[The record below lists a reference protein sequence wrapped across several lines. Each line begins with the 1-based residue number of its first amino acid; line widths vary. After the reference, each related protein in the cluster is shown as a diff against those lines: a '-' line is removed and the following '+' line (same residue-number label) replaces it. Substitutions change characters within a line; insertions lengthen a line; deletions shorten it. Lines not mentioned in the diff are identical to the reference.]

1 MKRKILCLLLIV
13 INISILTGCD
23 ETPEQKLETNI
34 SDNINIDDNGAAL
47 VCTTDYDY
55 TELKYVLGS
64 KYVVFADDKGKV
76 TKVVSREIISSTD
89 ETKLDEFESY
99 LNENHTAALQYN
111 GYTYDVKR
119 EDNQVISDVTID
131 YEEFDIKKFAEENE
145 NANIDGELTV
155 DSIET
160 KYVSLGAKCERK

>member
-1 MKRKILCLLLIV
+1 MKRKFLYLLLIV
-13 INISILTGCD
+13 INMSILTGCNGTS
-23 ETPEQKLETNI
+23 ENKLETNI
-34 SDNINIDDNGAAL
+34 SEKINIDDNGASL

-76 TKVVSREIISSTD
+76 TKVISREIISSTD
-89 ETKLDEFESY
+89 EAKLDEFENY

-111 GYTYDVKR
+111 GYSYNVKR
-119 EDNQVISDVTID
+119 ENQQVVSDVTID
-131 YEEFDIKKFAEENE
+131 YNEFDLKKFASENE
-145 NANIDGELTV
+145 GTNIDGDLTV

>member
-1 MKRKILCLLLIV
+1 MKRKILHLLLIV
-13 INISILTGCD
+13 INICILTGCD
-23 ETPEQKLETNI
+23 DTPKKELETNI
-34 SDNINIDDNGAAL
+34 SESIKIDDNGASL

-55 TELKYVLGS
+55 TELQYVLGS

-89 ETKLDEFESY
+89 ETKLDEFENY

-111 GYTYDVKR
+111 GYSYDVKR
-119 EDNQVISDVTID
+119 ENQQVVSDVTINYD
-131 YEEFDIKKFAEENE
+131 EFDIKKFASENE
-145 NANIDGELTV
+145 GANIDGELTI
-155 DSIET
+155 DSIEK

>member
-1 MKRKILCLLLIV
+1 MKRKFLYLLLII
-13 INISILTGCD
+13 INIGILTGCD
-23 ETPEQKLETNI
+23 NTEETELETNI
-34 SDNINIDDNGAAL
+34 SEKISIDDNGASL

-76 TKVVSREIISSTD
+76 TKVVSKEIILSTD
-89 ETKLDEFESY
+89 EAKLDEFENY

-111 GYTYDVKR
+111 GYSYNVKR
-119 EDNQVISDVTID
+119 EKQQVVSDVTID
-131 YEEFDIKKFAEENE
+131 YNEFDIKKFASDNE
-145 NANIDGELTV
+145 GANIDGDLTV